1 MKEFL
6 RYIYCFLG
14 TMVFVIAIMVLCDW
28 YTKKTINL
36 DKYDKTIKELRDSL
50 DYHIRMYDSIINKQN
65 FIIDSLTDIE
75 QKTIVVYEKAESDFN
90 DSNIISDDSIIKYI
104 AKKIQD

>member
-6 RYIYCFLG
+6 RYVYCFLG
-14 TMVFVIAIMVLCDW
+14 TMIFVIAIMVLCDW

-36 DKYDKTIKELRDSL
+36 DKYDNTIKELRDSL
-50 DYHIRMYDSIINKQN
+50 NSYIKMYDSIINEQS
-65 FIIDSLTDIE
+65 FTIDSLTDVE
-75 QKTIVVYEKAESDFN
+75 QKTIVVYEKGKSDFN

>member
-6 RYIYCFLG
+6 RCIYCFLG
-14 TMVFVIAIMVLCDW
+14 TMIFVIAIMVLCDW

-50 DYHIRMYDSIINKQN
+50 DYHIKMYDSIINKQN